1 MALPETIYGQY
12 QTGTVSVTKN
22 SAVVTGTG
30 TVWNGTQTGATV
42 VNAGD
47 IFTVDD
53 SRLYFIKS
61 VDSATQITLDK
72 PYAGTTGSGKSYR
85 IIYLAAAHFPTDTA
99 TKVSRTV
106 ERYERIASTAESAL
120 QPENL
125 IAGDDIA
132 IVDSSGNKVFSVK
145 PNTFLR
151 LSGGIVSGNIFGNST
166 DFTLGRVNAA
176 GRTIIRGGTTYN
188 DGATL
193 YLYGKDFSDALA
205 QNGEFIL
212 LVNDGVNNSSLRL
225 TTLGKLWAGGKEV
238 ALLESTVAAA
248 LTCNGCGESTPF
260 ELTDSNAASQIK
272 SGFYKTESNASQGG
286 AAGLPY
292 AAIIQAMRGSTRGA
306 RILFPL
312 NESNEFFSPYMQV
325 FNGTWGPLKSF
336 VMQGNTFT
344 GNVVGN
350 VTGNATSASRLET
363 SRKINNVPFNGASDI
378 AVTDLYDKRT
388 NCFRFRSGWQMCYGT
403 TQLPSGM
410 SGETITFPLP
420 FNAVPNVQAT
430 VVNSSVALGIPTV
443 DNTFATFVTSSNNA
457 YIRWIAVGSW
467 S

>member
-30 TVWNGTQTGATV
+30 TIWNGTQTGATV

-151 LSGGIVSGNIFGNST
+151 LSGGIVSGNIFGNSV
-166 DFTLGRVNAA
+166 DFTLGKANAA

-225 TTLGKLWAGGKEV
+225 TPLGKLWVGGKEV
-238 ALLESTVAAA
+238 ALLEST
-248 LTCNGCGESTPF
+248 
-260 ELTDSNAASQIK
+260 ELTNDNEALNRK
-272 SGFYKTESNASQGG
+272 NGFYQTNGNINNG
-286 AAGLPY
+286 DPAGMSY
-292 AAIIQAMRGSTRGA
+292 AAIIQAMRGSIRGV
-306 RILFPL
+306 RLLFPL
-312 NESNEFFSPYMQV
+312 NGNNEFFSPYMQV
-325 FNGTWGPLKSF
+325 FNGTWGPLKPF
-336 VMQGNTFT
+336 VMQGDTFT

-350 VTGNATSASRLET
+350 AISASRLET
-363 SRKINNVPFNGASDI
+363 PRKINNVPFNGASDI

-410 SGETITFPLP
+410 SGKTITFPLP

-430 VVNSSVALGIPTV
+430 VVNSIVTLGIPTV
-443 DNTFATFVTSSNNA
+443 DNTSATFVTSSNNA

>member
-53 SRLYFIKS
+53 SRFYFIKS

-72 PYAGTTGSGKSYR
+72 PYAGTTASGQNYR

-106 ERYERIASTAESAL
+106 ERYERISSTVESAL

-125 IAGDDIA
+125 VAGNDIV

-145 PNTFLR
+145 SDTFLR
-151 LSGGIVSGNIFGNST
+151 LSGGIVSGNILGNST

-193 YLYGKDFSDALA
+193 YLYGKDFSDALV

-225 TTLGKLWAGGKEV
+225 TTLGKLLVGGKEV
-238 ALLESTVAAA
+238 ALLEST
-248 LTCNGCGESTPF
+248 
-260 ELTDSNAASQIK
+260 ELTNDNEALNRK
-272 SGFYKTESNASQGG
+272 NGFYQTNGNINNG
-286 AAGLPY
+286 DPAGMSY

-312 NESNEFFSPYMQV
+312 NESYEFFSPYMQV

-336 VMQGNTFT
+336 VMQGDTFT

-430 VVNSSVALGIPTV
+430 IVNSSVALGIPTV
-443 DNTFATFVTSSNNA
+443 DNTSATFVTSSNNA

>member
-1 MALPETIYGQY
+1 MAGKNDFLPFATNGNANVATQAEYAGSEEQLKGMQPGMASSKLCNKVWRQASLMAATIGQIIADKNLNALDTGNINTLKQNFIMAL
-12 QTGTVSVTKN
+12 TK
-22 SAVVTGTG
+22 V
-30 TVWNGTQTGATV
+30 
-42 VNAGD
+42 
-47 IFTVDD
+47 I
-53 SRLYFIKS
+53 
-61 VDSATQITLDK
+61 
-72 PYAGTTGSGKSYR
+72 
-85 IIYLAAAHFPTDTA
+85 TDTI
-99 TKVSRTV
+99 TRFS
-106 ERYERIASTAESAL
+106 EEIAY
-120 QPENL
+120 N
-125 IAGDDIA
+125 
-132 IVDSSGNKVFSVK
+132 
-145 PNTFLR
+145 
-151 LSGGIVSGNIFGNST
+151 GNSS
-166 DFTLGRVNAA
+166 DFSIRRLNST

-188 DGATL
+188 DGAAL

-225 TTLGKLWAGGKEV
+225 TPLGKLWVGGKEV
-238 ALLESTVAAA
+238 ALLESTEMTNDNEA
-248 LTCNGCGESTPF
+248 LNRK
-260 ELTDSNAASQIK
+260 N
-272 SGFYKTESNASQGG
+272 GFYQTNGNINNG
-286 AAGLPY
+286 APAGMSY

-312 NESNEFFSPYMQV
+312 NENNEFFSPYMQV

-336 VMQGNTFT
+336 VMQGDTFT

-363 SRKINNVPFNGASDI
+363 PRKINNVPFNGASDI

-430 VVNSSVALGIPTV
+430 VVNSTVTLGIPTV
-443 DNTFATFVTSSNNA
+443 DNTSATFVTSSNNA

>member
-12 QTGTVSVTKN
+12 QTGTVSVTQN

-72 PYAGTTGSGKSYR
+72 PYAGTTASGQNYR

-151 LSGGIVSGNIFGNST
+151 LSGGIVSGNIFGNSV
-166 DFTLGRVNAA
+166 DFTLGKTNAA
-176 GRTIIRGGTTYN
+176 GRTIIRGGSTYN

-205 QNGEFIL
+205 RNGEFIL

-225 TTLGKLWAGGKEV
+225 TPLGKLWVGGKEV

-260 ELTDSNAASQIK
+260 ELTDGNAASQIK

-292 AAIIQAMRGSTRGA
+292 AAIIQAMQGSTRGA

-312 NESNEFFSPYMQV
+312 NESYEFFSPYMQV
-325 FNGTWGPLKSF
+325 FNGAWGPLKSF
-336 VMQGNTFT
+336 VMQGDNI
-344 GNVVGN
+344 
-350 VTGNATSASRLET
+350 TGNAASASRLET
-363 SRKINNVPFNGASDI
+363 SRKINNVPFNGTSDI
-378 AVTDLYDKRT
+378 AVTDLYTKTT
-388 NCFRFRSGWQMCYGT
+388 NCFRLRSGWQMCYGT
-403 TQLPSGM
+403 TQLPSGS

-420 FNAVPNVQAT
+420 FNAMPNVQAT
-430 VVNSSVALGIPTV
+430 IVNSSVALGIPTV
-443 DNTFATFVTSSNNA
+443 DNTSATFVTSSNNA